1 MKYLKKYEN
10 IQLIPQ
16 KGDYVLMRSDCGD
29 IQISNYISNHIGQIE
44 IKEVGA
50 VHVVHVKYN
59 TKIFDSPRIFSVTQI
74 IDFAKTKEELEIRL
88 IANKYNI

>member
-16 KGDYVLMRSDCGD
+16 KGDYVLMKSDCGN

-50 VHVVHVKYN
+50 VHVKYN